1 MIKIR
6 YAELP
11 RGLHADVRT
20 CGQRPVIYLL
30 PGLSAAQRRDALGR
44 LIRASR
50 LGHGPRLRASGVAF
64 AVARDVAKSTGGNGL
79 AAIRCHPAGSAVL
92 AALVA
97 AVVVCYALFVTVTVR
112 FSPRPAGPPAAAGPA
127 PSASRDTAGPGRSP
141 GAGARAPAVTPPAV
155 AGKHGGSPEAAAS
168 GSGAGQPAPG
178 SSGSGPATSSVPLP
192 TGTWSAPGGVLP
204 SAAQPA
210 PSATPS
216 PVPSPAPP
224 RQPRCPAARRP
235 GRALRPGG
243 SPRCLYLR
251 VNRYLRVPCQRD
263 DGRYVVSGVRY
274 RLARA
279 GRQAR
284 PSVRWDLSF
293 RAARTSGEAL

>member
-6 YAELP
+6 YADLP
-11 RGLHADVRT
+11 HGLHAEVRT
-20 CGQRPVIYLL
+20 CGKQPVIYLL
-30 PGLSAAQRRDALGR
+30 PGLSAAQRRDTLGR
-44 LIRASR
+44 LIRTSR

-64 AVARDVAKSTGGNGL
+64 AVARDVAKSTGCNGL

-127 PSASRDTAGPGRSP
+127 PSAARDTAGPHRSP
-141 GAGARAPAVTPPAV
+141 GAGTRAPAVTPPAV
-155 AGKHGGSPEAAAS
+155 AGEHAGSPEAAAS
-168 GSGAGQPAPG
+168 ASGAGQPAPG
-178 SSGSGPATSSVPLP
+178 SSGSGPATSPVPLP

-204 SAAQPA
+204 SAAPPA

-224 RQPRCPAARRP
+224 ASP
-235 GRALRPGG
+235 GALPPGDPGG
-243 SPRCLYLR
+243 LCVQVGPLGVCI
-251 VNRYLRVPCQRD
+251 
-263 DGRYVVSGVRY
+263 SG
-274 RLARA
+274 
-279 GRQAR
+279 
-284 PSVRWDLSF
+284 
-293 RAARTSGEAL
+293 

>member
-6 YAELP
+6 YADLP
-11 RGLHADVRT
+11 HGLHADVRT
-20 CGQRPVIYLL
+20 CGKRPVIYML

-44 LIRASR
+44 LIRTSR
-50 LGHGPRLRASGVAF
+50 LGHGPRLRPSGVAF
-64 AVARDVAKSTGGNGL
+64 AVARDVAKSTGCNGL

-127 PSASRDTAGPGRSP
+127 ASAARDTAGPRRSP

-155 AGKHGGSPEAAAS
+155 AGEHGGSPEAAASASAS

-178 SSGSGPATSSVPLP
+178 SSGSGPATSPVPLP

-224 RQPRCPAARRP
+224 ASP
-235 GRALRPGG
+235 GALPPGDPGG
-243 SPRCLYLR
+243 LCVQVGPLGVCI
-251 VNRYLRVPCQRD
+251 
-263 DGRYVVSGVRY
+263 SG
-274 RLARA
+274 
-279 GRQAR
+279 
-284 PSVRWDLSF
+284 
-293 RAARTSGEAL
+293 